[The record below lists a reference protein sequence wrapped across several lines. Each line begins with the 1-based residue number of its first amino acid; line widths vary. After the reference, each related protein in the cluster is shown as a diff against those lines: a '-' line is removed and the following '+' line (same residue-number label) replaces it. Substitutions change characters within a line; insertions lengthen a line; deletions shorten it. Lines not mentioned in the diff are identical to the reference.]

1 MNKEIIKKLMIIL
14 AIIIVILII
23 VLFVLVKGTKKQ
35 EEQLV
40 EEEVT
45 EKEVTDEDRIEQ
57 YDFLVVSNCVAEYL
71 SGINQNSSRYYGRD
85 ENNDFV
91 IVVEQEE
98 INRNAY
104 NLLSSE
110 YIEKNAITLNNV
122 YQYVPEVKEDYIFVP
137 IDMKLKRGENI
148 NQYKVHGYAV
158 DLEYNFVS
166 YLYVIVNLDINHKTF
181 SIEPINEKK
190 YQEDNFENHD
200 IEIEENGNNNY
211 VYRQL
216 SEEYR
221 LKQYFQN
228 YKMMLLSNPKIAYQ
242 FLDSEYK
249 EKCFGNIENF
259 KKYVTENR
267 GKLLSATL
275 EGYDAKVIED
285 GYTEYI
291 EKDMKG
297 NYYIFYISDEN
308 PIEFKVMLDTYIL
321 GSSQSKEDYNNGSE
335 QDKVTWNT
343 IRFISAIND
352 KKYYYAYHLLAE
364 SFRNRNFATQ
374 EEFEEYVK
382 NHFFENN
389 IIQEGDLAKESEY
402 YTYNL
407 TISDDEDNIKTMTVV
422 MQLQEE
428 NDFAMSFSFDE

>member
-23 VLFVLVKGTKKQ
+23 VLFVLAKGTKKQ

-71 SGINQNSSRYYGRD
+71 SGINQNNSRYYGRD
-85 ENNDFV
+85 DNNDFV

-110 YIEKNAITLNNV
+110 YIKKNKITLNNV

-137 IDMKLKRGENI
+137 IDMKLKKGEYI
-148 NQYKVHGYAV
+148 NQYKVYGYAV
-158 DLEYNFVS
+158 DLKYNFVS
-166 YLYVIVNLDINHKTF
+166 YLYVIVNLDIDNKTF

-190 YQEDNFENHD
+190 YQEDNFENND
-200 IEIEENGNNNY
+200 IEIEANDNNEY
-211 VYRQL
+211 IYRQL

-228 YKMMLLSNPKIAYQ
+228 YKMMLLSNPEVAYQ
-242 FLDSEYK
+242 FLNQEYK

-259 KKYVTENR
+259 EKYITENR
-267 GKLLSATL
+267 DKLLSATL
-275 EGYDAKVIED
+275 EGYDAKITED
-285 GYTEYI
+285 YTEYI
-291 EKDMKG
+291 EKDVKG
-297 NYYIFYISDEN
+297 NYYIFNISDEN
-308 PIEFKVMLDTYIL
+308 PIEFNVMLDTYVM
-321 GSSQSKEDYNNGSE
+321 GFSQSKEDYNNGSE

-364 SFRNRNFATQ
+364 SFRNRNFTTQ
-374 EEFEEYVK
+374 DEFEEYVK
-382 NHFFENN
+382 NNFFENN

-402 YTYNL
+402 YTYYL
-407 TISDDEDNIKTMTVV
+407 TISNEENNTKAMTIV

-428 NDFAMSFSFDE
+428 NNFTMSFSFDE